1 MQLVLAQL
9 ASREGDIAHN
19 LARALDI
26 VHAADTGTALIVFPE
41 THLSGFA
48 EPGHVLDRA
57 LSLDG
62 PELAALIE
70 ASRERDLAIAIG
82 LLERDGETVF
92 NTTVLITPE
101 DGIALR
107 YRKSHLWPDERELV
121 RPGDALHCLEWRGRC
136 IGLLICYDLEFPE
149 PARAL
154 AAMGVDLLVV
164 TNGNMD
170 PYGPVHAR
178 AAEARAQE
186 NQCFL
191 AMSNRV
197 GEGAGLTF
205 AGESALIGPDGEPL
219 FRAGREETV
228 QSLHVDADRS
238 AHTKRD
244 YHYLEDRRLNL
255 QGHLETQ
262 DHLETQGPR
271 RSWYFG

>member
-19 LARALDI
+19 LGRALEV
-26 VHAADTGTALIVFPE
+26 VHAAEAGTALIVFPE

-48 EPGHVLDRA
+48 ESGHVLDRA
-57 LSLDG
+57 LAVDG
-62 PELAALIE
+62 PELEALIE

-107 YRKSHLWPDERELV
+107 YRKTHLWPDERELV

-154 AAMGVDLLVV
+154 AAMGADLLVV

-178 AAEARAQE
+178 AAQTRAQE

-219 FRAGREETV
+219 FRAGREEVV
-228 QSLHVDADRS
+228 QPLHLDPARLSS
-238 AHTKRD
+238 ARRD
-244 YHYLEDRRLNL
+244 YDYNGDRRLNL
-255 QGHLETQ
+255 QG
-262 DHLETQGPR
+262 HLETQGPR

>member
-9 ASREGDIAHN
+9 ASREGEIEHN
-19 LARALDI
+19 LARAFEV
-26 VHAADTGTALIVFPE
+26 VHAVDDDTALIIFPE

-57 LSLDG
+57 LTLDG
-62 PELAALIE
+62 PELEALIE
-70 ASRERDLAIAIG
+70 ASRKRDLAIAIG

-107 YRKSHLWPDERELV
+107 YRKTHLWPDERTLV
-121 RPGDALHCLEWRGRC
+121 QPGDALHCLEWRGRC

-154 AAMGVDLLVV
+154 ATMGADLLVV

-178 AAEARAQE
+178 AAQTRAQE

-191 AMSNRV
+191 AMSNRA
-197 GEGAGLTF
+197 GQGAGLTF
-205 AGESALIGPDGEPL
+205 AGESALIGPDGDTL

-228 QSLHVDADRS
+228 QALHLDPARLSS
-238 AHTKRD
+238 AKQD
-244 YHYLEDRRLNL
+244 YHYAEDRRLSL
-255 QGHLETQ
+255 RGHLETQ
-262 DHLETQGPR
+262 GSR
-271 RSWYFG
+271 RSWHFD